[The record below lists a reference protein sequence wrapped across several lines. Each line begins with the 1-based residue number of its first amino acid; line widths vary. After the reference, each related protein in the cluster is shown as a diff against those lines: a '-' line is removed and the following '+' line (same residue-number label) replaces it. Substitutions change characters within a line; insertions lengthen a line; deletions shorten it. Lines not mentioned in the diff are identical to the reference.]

1 MERYKIIATVHLLH
15 IIDDKVLLSERKNTG
30 YSDGMYSLVGGHAEQ
45 NETIVEAVIREI
57 SEEIAANLSAKD
69 LKLVHVLHRRKEN
82 PYDDDRI
89 EFFFTTNAQ
98 LQYLNNE
105 TNLCANLKWF
115 DINKLPNNIIPYNRH
130 VIVEFYR
137 GNIYSEYGWNKNIE

>member
-30 YSDGMYSLVGGHAEQ
+30 YSDGMYSLVGGHVEQ
-45 NETIVEAVIREI
+45 NETIVEAVIREV

-89 EFFFTTNAQ
+89 EFFFTTNTQ

-115 DINKLPNNIIPYNRH
+115 DINKLPDNIIPYNRH
-130 VIVEFYR
+130 VIVEFYK
-137 GNIYSEYGWNKNIE
+137 GNIYSEYGWNKNIG